1 MNGCRV
7 RVVSLA
13 KGATSSVQ
21 FDFDTVGHKIDGDY
35 GNYQIVCKGLDG
47 GNFDVA
53 LLGPDDVYRNF
64 VTAKVGTDIVIIP
77 DGYHFQAIRVT
88 FNALGGAAAAV
99 ATLSAMGRLVRY
111 SS

>member
-1 MNGCRV
+1 
-7 RVVSLA
+7 
-13 KGATSSVQ
+13 VQ

-47 GNFDVA
+47 GNYDVA
-53 LLGPDDVYRNF
+53 LLGPDETYRNF
-64 VTAKVGTDIVIIP
+64 VTGKVLADTVIIP

-88 FNALGGAAAAV
+88 FNALGAGAAAV

>member
-13 KGATSSVQ
+13 KGVPAFVQ

-35 GNYQIVCKGLDG
+35 GNYQIVCRGLDG

-53 LLGPDDVYRNF
+53 LLGPDDVFRNF
-64 VTAKVGTDIVIIP
+64 VVNKTGTDIVIIP
-77 DGYHFQAIRVT
+77 DGYHFQAIKVT
-88 FNALGGAAAAV
+88 FNALGVNAAAV